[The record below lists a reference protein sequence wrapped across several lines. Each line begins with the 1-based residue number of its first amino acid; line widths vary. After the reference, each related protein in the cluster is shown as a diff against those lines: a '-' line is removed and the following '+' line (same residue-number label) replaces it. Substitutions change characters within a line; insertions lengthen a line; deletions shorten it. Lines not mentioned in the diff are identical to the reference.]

1 MVRKIKRL
9 GILIGSVVIGFIVI
23 VGICNYKFEDIVAN
37 RIYNNIDDLP
47 RQKFGTFII
56 PPGNL
61 KGQKGL
67 LFALRKE
74 LIDEHKVESFVSS
87 WDGIYYIVGDTISVD
102 YDDNKLDRIMD
113 RIKNIEHVDSVII
126 VSIPNILERAIYIA
140 NSHDLY
146 AVGYNI
152 ESRLD
157 TLYVQPTG
165 LNMYINRMKFLG
177 NRFFKTED

>member
-1 MVRKIKRL
+1 MRKIKRL

-61 KGQKGL
+61 HGQKGL
-67 LFALRKE
+67 VFALIKE
-74 LIDEHKVESFVSS
+74 LIDEHKIESFVSN

-113 RIKNIEHVDSVII
+113 RIKNIEYVDSVII
-126 VSIPNILERAIYIA
+126 VSTPHILERALYIA
-140 NSHDLY
+140 DSHDLD
-146 AVGYNI
+146 AIGFNV

-157 TLYVQPTG
+157 TLTIQPGG
-165 LNMYINRMKFLG
+165 LQKYCKRVKFLWT
-177 NRFFKTED
+177 RLFKTED